1 MPTWKTARKPM
12 TEEGDRPSILMG
24 VTGGIAAAKAS
35 LLASRLNKAGFDV
48 HVVMTDNATQFV
60 APLTFRSLTGNRV
73 VTNMFDEPEEWDVRH
88 VSLAKKAKLAV
99 ICPATANF
107 LGKMANG
114 IADDMLTTTLL
125 ASRCPLVIAPAMNDA
140 MWAHPAVQENVKTLL
155 SRGAIFAGP
164 VSGRLACGTEGLGRM
179 AEPDDVFEVAR
190 HAYLGIGRPR
200 LAGRKIL
207 ISAGPTVEPIDP
219 IRFIA
224 NRSSGKMGF
233 AMAAA
238 AAARGAE
245 VTLVLGP
252 SEAHDPLGVETT
264 RVETAE
270 QMLSALSARFDG
282 CDSLIATAA
291 VSDFRAKDRSSTK
304 IKKDGSGR
312 LELQLEENPDILKTL
327 SARKGSRLMVG
338 FAAETDD
345 AVENAR
351 AKYFKKGLDL
361 IAVNEVGAKN
371 QPFGSDDNLVTLLSG
386 AGEPESL
393 PRMGKAE
400 IAHIILDRMASLWEK
415 K

>member
-1 MPTWKTARKPM
+1 M
-12 TEEGDRPSILMG
+12 TEEGHRPSILLG
-24 VTGGIAAAKAS
+24 ITGGIAAAKAT

-48 HVVMTDNATQFV
+48 NVVMTVNATKFV
-60 APLTFRSLTGNRV
+60 TPLTFRSLTGNRV
-73 VTNMFDEPEEWDVRH
+73 VSDMFDEPDEWDVRH

-99 ICPATANF
+99 VCPATANF

-140 MWAHPAVQENVKTLL
+140 MWEHPAVQENVRKLVQ
-155 SRGAIFAGP
+155 RGALLAGP
-164 VSGRLACGTEGLGRM
+164 VSGRLACGTEGFGRM
-179 AEPDDVFEVAR
+179 AEPDDIFEVAR
-190 HAYLGIGRPR
+190 HAYLGIGRPS
-200 LAGRKIL
+200 LSGRRVL

-224 NRSSGKMGF
+224 NRSSGKMGC
-233 AMAAA
+233 AMAGA
-238 AAARGAE
+238 AAARGAD

-252 SEAHDPLGVETT
+252 SELNAPLGVRTL

-270 QMLSALSARFDG
+270 QMLSVLSSHFDQSD
-282 CDSLIATAA
+282 CLISTAA
-291 VSDFRAKDRSSTK
+291 VSDYRAKNRNASK
-304 IKKDGSGR
+304 MKKDGSGV

-327 SARKGSRLMVG
+327 SIRKGTKLLVG

-351 AKYFKKGLDL
+351 SKYIKKGLDL
-361 IAVNEVGAKN
+361 IAVNEVGPTN
-371 QPFGSDDNLVTLLSG
+371 QPFGSDDNLITLLSG

-400 IAHIILDRMASLWEK
+400 IAHIILDRMASLWEQRNGSMNLG
-415 K
+415 